1 MSNLPCRSHVRQG
14 RQRCLQTS
22 EHFIQHRSSRSCS
35 SRRGAYFFAA
45 VLAVLP
51 ACYGSPDSL
60 ASDPI
65 VPHQLIAFVQRES
78 SNSSER
84 HVVSSEDHHGS
95 KSEELHG
102 SSSHRDRHSS
112 GGIPGGGS
120 DAGGLS
126 GAATPHNQP
135 LVIASSTPASAN
147 IEVKIAPSSSDVLAN
162 GPPVFVGTR
171 TTADGEKRWTQMMTW
186 LPALVHAINGS
197 LHRVTCDDLHA
208 AHNETAART
217 ECHKRIALGA
227 LEYWAG
233 GEGTYLDLED
243 SVAPSQRSNYGLI
256 SEAATW
262 LVSHPE
268 YLFVHVARL
277 PVPSALIAPEVR
289 TAKPLSCH
297 PSPLATQSPPTG
309 LILTLAALSQH
320 LSLSPLL
327 ASS

>member
-1 MSNLPCRSHVRQG
+1 M
-14 RQRCLQTS
+14 
-22 EHFIQHRSSRSCS
+22 
-35 SRRGAYFFAA
+35 
-45 VLAVLP
+45 LAVLP

-78 SNSSER
+78 SNCSER
-84 HVVSSEDHHGS
+84 HVVSSEYHHGS

-217 ECHKRIALGA
+217 ECHKRVAQGA

-297 PSPLATQSPPTG
+297 PSPLATQFPNPLPPDSSSH
-309 LILTLAALSQH
+309 SQH
-320 LSLSPLL
+320 LSLAPLL
-327 ASS
+327 TSS